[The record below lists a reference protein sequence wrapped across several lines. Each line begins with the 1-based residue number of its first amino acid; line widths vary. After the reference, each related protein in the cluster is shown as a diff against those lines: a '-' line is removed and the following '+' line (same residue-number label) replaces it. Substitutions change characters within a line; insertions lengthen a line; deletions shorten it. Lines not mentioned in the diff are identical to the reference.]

1 MNRSVFR
8 VRKRGRGGVTLVEL
22 VVAMAVLFI
31 VSLGLLETARIAV
44 EFNVR
49 NAIREEAVRVTE
61 QTLDSQIRTN
71 SFTVLAAAAGAPPD
85 GTTITLGPVTRQ
97 IRRLNVTYDVQR
109 TLTLLDANIVRIAV
123 QASYTRRGA
132 TVPVVMTSLV
142 RNRP

>member
-1 MNRSVFR
+1 MERSAFR

-49 NAIREEAVRVTE
+49 NAIREEAVRVAE
-61 QTLDSQIRTN
+61 QTLDDQVRTN
-71 SFTVLAAAAGAPPD
+71 SFAALYAAAGAPP
-85 GTTITLGPVTRQ
+85 GTTVSLGKVTRE

-109 TLTLLDANIVRIAV
+109 TLTRLNANIVRIAV

-142 RNRP
+142 RNQP

>member
-1 MNRSVFR
+1 
-8 VRKRGRGGVTLVEL
+8 VTLVEL

-49 NAIREEAVRVTE
+49 NAIREEAVRVAE
-61 QTLDSQIRTN
+61 QALDEQVRTN
-71 SFTVLAAAAGAPPD
+71 SFAVLAAAAGTPPN
-85 GTTITLGPVTRQ
+85 GTTVNLGPVTRQ
-97 IRRLNVTYDVQR
+97 IRRLNITYDVQR
-109 TLTLLDANIVRIAV
+109 TLTRLDANIVRIAV
-123 QASYTRRGA
+123 ESSYTRRGA